1 MPQSVQG
8 RITVLIAD
16 DHPLLREG
24 VAAILVHE
32 PDIVLVAEAATGRE
46 AIDLFRAHR
55 PDVTL
60 MDLQMPGVKG
70 DEAIKSIRRDFPD
83 ARILVVTTYE
93 GDVRALRAMRAGA
106 CGYLLKN
113 KLRKDLPNAIR
124 SAYTG
129 RACIP
134 DEIARAI
141 AEHSA
146 DDQLTLREV
155 EILAHV
161 ADGNANKEIAAKLSI
176 AEETVKT
183 HMGNILSKLAAKDR
197 THAVMI
203 GIRRGIIDS

>member
-1 MPQSVQG
+1 MTPGVQ
-8 RITVLIAD
+8 RQITVLIAD

-32 PDIVLVAEAATGRE
+32 PDIALIAEAATGRE
-46 AIDLFRAHR
+46 AIDLFLAHR

-70 DEAIKSIRRDFPD
+70 DEAIKVIRKEFPD

-113 KLRKDLPNAIR
+113 KLRKDLPAAIR

-129 RACIP
+129 RPCIP

-146 DDQLTLREV
+146 DDQLTQREV

>member
-1 MPQSVQG
+1 MTQGVQS
-8 RITVLIAD
+8 RITVLVAD

-24 VAAILVHE
+24 VAAILAQE

-60 MDLQMPGVKG
+60 MDLQMPDVKG
-70 DEAIKSIRRDFPD
+70 DEAIKLIRKEFPE

-93 GDVRALRAMRAGA
+93 GDVRALRAMKAGA

-124 SAYTG
+124 SAHTG

-134 DEIARAI
+134 DEIARSI

-146 DDQLTLREV
+146 DDQLTQREV

-161 ADGNANKEIAAKLSI
+161 ADGNANKEIATKLSI

>member
-1 MPQSVQG
+1 MTQGAQSL
-8 RITVLIAD
+8 ITVLVAD

-24 VAAILVHE
+24 VAAILAHE
-32 PDIVLVAEAATGRE
+32 PDILLIAEAATGRE

-70 DEAIKSIRRDFPD
+70 DEAIKSIRQNFPD
-83 ARILVVTTYE
+83 ARILVVTTYD
-93 GDVRALRAMRAGA
+93 GDVRAVRAMKAGA

-124 SAYTG
+124 SALTG

-146 DDQLTLREV
+146 DDQLTQREV
-155 EILAHV
+155 EILTHV

-203 GIRRGIIDS
+203 AIRRGIIDS

>member
-1 MPQSVQG
+1 MPQSIQG

-24 VAAILVHE
+24 VGAILMHE

-46 AIDLFRAHR
+46 AIDLFRVHR

-70 DEAIKSIRRDFPD
+70 DEAIKTIQSEFPG

-93 GDVRALRAMRAGA
+93 GDVRAVRAIKAGA

-124 SAYTG
+124 SAFTG

-146 DDQLTLREV
+146 DDQLTQREV

-161 ADGNANKEIAAKLSI
+161 ADGNANKEIATKLSI

>member
-1 MPQSVQG
+1 MAQNIPDRISV
-8 RITVLIAD
+8 LMAD

-24 VAAILVHE
+24 IAAILMHE
-32 PDIVLVAEAATGRE
+32 PDIILVAEAATGRE
-46 AIDLFRAHR
+46 AIDLFRLHR

-70 DEAIKSIRRDFPD
+70 DEAIKTIRSEFPG

-93 GDVRALRAMRAGA
+93 GDVRAMRAIKAGA

-113 KLRKDLPNAIR
+113 KLRRDLPNAIR
-124 SAYTG
+124 SAFTG
-129 RACIP
+129 HACFP

-146 DDQLTLREV
+146 DDQLTRREV
-155 EILAHV
+155 EILAQV
-161 ADGNANKEIAAKLSI
+161 ADGNANKEIATKLSI

-197 THAVMI
+197 THAVII

>member
-1 MPQSVQG
+1 MTPGVQ
-8 RITVLIAD
+8 RQITVLIAD

-32 PDIVLVAEAATGRE
+32 PDIVLIAEASTGRE

-70 DEAIKSIRRDFPD
+70 DDAIKSIRKEFPD
-83 ARILVVTTYE
+83 ARIMVVTTYQ
-93 GDVRALRAMRAGA
+93 GDVRALRAMKAGA

-124 SAYTG
+124 AAHTG

-134 DEIARAI
+134 DEIAREI

-146 DDQLTLREV
+146 DDHLTQREV
-155 EILAHV
+155 EILAHI

-183 HMGNILSKLAAKDR
+183 HIGNILSKLAAKDR
-197 THAVMI
+197 THAVII

>member
-1 MPQSVQG
+1 MAESVPG
-8 RITVLIAD
+8 RISVLTAD

-24 VAAILVHE
+24 VAAILRQE

-70 DEAIKSIRRDFPD
+70 DEAIKTIRSEFAE

-93 GDVRALRAMRAGA
+93 GDVRALRAIKAGA

-124 SAYTG
+124 SAYSG
-129 RACIP
+129 CACIP
-134 DEIARAI
+134 DEIARSI
-141 AEHSA
+141 AEHAA
-146 DDQLTLREV
+146 DDHLTRREV
-155 EILAHV
+155 EILTQIAG
-161 ADGNANKEIAAKLSI
+161 GNANKEIAVKLSI

-183 HMGNILSKLAAKDR
+183 HIGNILSKLAAKDR
-197 THAVMI
+197 TQAVMI
-203 GIRRGIIDS
+203 GIKRGVIDS

>member
-1 MPQSVQG
+1 MPQGVHG

-32 PDIVLVAEAATGRE
+32 PDIVLIAEAATGRE

-60 MDLQMPGVKG
+60 MDLQMPGVNG
-70 DEAIKSIRRDFPD
+70 DEAIKSIRREFPD
-83 ARILVVTTYE
+83 ARILVVTTYD

-113 KLRKDLPNAIR
+113 KLRNNLPAAIR

-129 RACIP
+129 CPCIP

-146 DDQLTLREV
+146 DDQLTQREV

>member
-1 MPQSVQG
+1 MTQGVQN
-8 RITVLIAD
+8 RITVLVAD

-24 VAAILVHE
+24 VAAILACE
-32 PDIVLVAEAATGRE
+32 PDIVLIAEAATGPE
-46 AIDLFRAHR
+46 AIDLFRTHR

-70 DEAIKSIRRDFPD
+70 DDAIKSIRKEFPD
-83 ARILVVTTYE
+83 ARILVVTTYD
-93 GDVRALRAMRAGA
+93 GDVRALRAMKAGA

-113 KLRKDLPNAIR
+113 KLRKDLPSAIR
-124 SAYTG
+124 SAFAG
-129 RACIP
+129 CPCMP
-134 DEIARAI
+134 DEIARSI

-146 DDQLTLREV
+146 DEPLTQREV
-155 EILAHV
+155 EILANV
-161 ADGNANKEIAAKLSI
+161 AAGNANKEIAVKLSI